1 MGRSSCLT
9 LLCVTALVVVQA
21 QLDLYPGQGDRYPG
35 GEVGVYPGGGD
46 IYPDSYPGGVDPYPD
61 GLDSYPDGPYPYPG
75 AGPYPDEGIY
85 PGSVGPYD
93 GGLDTYPGDYSP
105 LDYIGGPGKRYGNP
119 FKDPYERDIRKY
131 RAGWQYGLTAEDIA
145 YIIREKAFPANMH
158 IVPKPV
164 Y

>member
-1 MGRSSCLT
+1 MGRSSCLA

-35 GEVGVYPGGGD
+35 GEVDIYPGGGGGD

-61 GLDSYPDGPYPYPG
+61 GPYPYPG
-75 AGPYPDEGIY
+75 DGPYPGEGIY
-85 PGSVGPYD
+85 PDSVGPYD
-93 GGLDTYPGDYSP
+93 GGLDTYPGDYGP
-105 LDYIGGPGKRYGNP
+105 WDYIGGSGKRYGNP

-131 RAGWQYGLTAEDIA
+131 RAGWQYGLSAEDIA